1 MRIGSAAYLPS
12 PTLASPSSRGSLSG
26 AATESSSSL
35 RSSSATNDRSLSTG
49 TRADVRD
56 GEGAA
61 SARATR
67 QQEQQDLQEIAELAA
82 RDREVRD
89 HEQAHAAVGAAYAGS
104 PSYSFKRGPDGQSY
118 ATGGE
123 VGIDVSAVAGDP
135 AATLRKMAVVQRAA
149 LAPADPSAQDRR
161 VAAEAAAQAGQA
173 LVELA
178 QQRREE
184 ASEETASKAAARA
197 KSEDESSSSA
207 SPAANQDLGIYLQ
220 VASPSALGPLL
231 DTRA

>member
-12 PTLASPSSRGSLSG
+12 PTLASQFLRGSPNG
-26 AATESSSSL
+26 AAAESSSSL
-35 RSSSATNDRSLSTG
+35 RSPSSSDDQALATDARS
-49 TRADVRD
+49 AVRD

-61 SARATR
+61 TTR
-67 QQEQQDLQEIAELAA
+67 QTKQQEQQDLREIAGLAA
-82 RDREVRD
+82 RDREVRA
-89 HEQAHAAVGAAYAGS
+89 HEQAHASVGAAYAGS

-123 VGIDVSAVAGDP
+123 VGIDVSAVSGDP
-135 AATLRKMAVVQRAA
+135 AATLRKMEVVQRAA

-178 QQRREE
+178 QLRREE
-184 ASEETASKAAARA
+184 ASEEATSKAAAR
-197 KSEDESSSSA
+197 SESQDEASATA
-207 SPAANQDLGIYLQ
+207 SPAANQGLGVYLQ
-220 VASPSALGPLL
+220 VASPSTLGPLL